1 MNPAAVL
8 RHALTRPGIL
18 VAPGAYDALT
28 ARLIEEAG
36 FAAVYLTGS
45 GVAYTSLAAPDLG
58 LVSGADMVRKVWE
71 IAGAV
76 GLPVIADGDT
86 GYGNALNVR
95 RTVRE
100 YERAG
105 AAAIQLEDQVFPK
118 KCGHYDN
125 KVVITAG
132 EMAAKIKA
140 ACDARVDSDFV
151 IVARTDARDPLGLE
165 EALRRA
171 NLYAQAGAD
180 VVFVEAPRS
189 VEEMRQITAAVDRPC
204 LANMVEGGKTPLL
217 SAAELQQIGYR
228 LVIFPNSLTRA
239 VVRIAREVLT
249 AIRRDGTTAAIRDR
263 MVDFHELQRTVGL
276 EHALEL
282 EARYRS

>member
-58 LVSGADMVRKVWE
+58 LVSGADMIRKVWE
-71 IAGAV
+71 LAGAV
-76 GLPVIADGDT
+76 GLPIIADGDT

-95 RTVRE
+95 HTVRE

-118 KCGHYDN
+118 KCGHYDE
-125 KVVITAG
+125 KVVIAAG
-132 EMAAKIKA
+132 EMAGKIKA
-140 ACDARVDSDFV
+140 ACDARIDSDFV

-171 NLYAQAGAD
+171 NLYAEAGAD
-180 VVFVEAPRS
+180 VIFVEAPRS
-189 VEEMRQITAAVDRPC
+189 VEEMRQITAAVGRPC

-217 SAAELQQIGYR
+217 SAGELEQIGYR

-249 AIRRDGTTAAIRDR
+249 AIRRDGTTAGIRDR

-276 EHALEL
+276 DHALEL
-282 EARYRS
+282 VARYRW